1 MEINIRRMQVE
12 DLPEVLSIEELS
24 FPTPWSTNA
33 FRFELLENPNGHC
46 WVAAQGKIL
55 AGFIICWLVVD
66 EMHIASIAV
75 HPKFR
80 GKGISKALMVTGLRE
95 LISKGA
101 RSATLEVRAGN
112 MWAQNLYRYF
122 RFEEVG
128 LRKGYYKDTH
138 EDALLMTVQPL
149 DSDYLTWLN
158 SGALNPRI
166 NLNRSTID
174 LRISPLLILGLIFK
188 ES

>member
-1 MEINIRRMQVE
+1 MESNVRRMRIE
-12 DLPEVLSIEELS
+12 DLPQVLSIEELS
-24 FPTPWSTNA
+24 FPTPWSANA

-46 WVAAQGKIL
+46 WVAEQDKVI
-55 AGFIICWLVVD
+55 AGFIVCWLIVD

-80 GKGISKALMVTGLRE
+80 GEGTSKKLIITGLRE

-112 MWAQNLYRYF
+112 IKAQYLYRYF
-122 RFEEVG
+122 GFKEVG
-128 LRKGYYKDTH
+128 LRKAYYKDTH
-138 EDALLMTVQPL
+138 EDALLMTVEPF

-158 SGALNPRI
+158 SGAQNPWI
-166 NLNRSTID
+166 N
-174 LRISPLLILGLIFK
+174 
-188 ES
+188 